1 MICVYFRFI
10 GTDWVG
16 LVAAKDMSELF
27 WAIDEQGDPYQVEI
41 KDIGANHYASVTVN
55 TITQD
60 YDLSEGFYGLGG
72 WYIPEWPENPYTEET
87 P

>member
-16 LVAAKDMSELF
+16 LVAAKDMDELF
-27 WAIDEQGDPYQVEI
+27 WAIDEQGDPYRAEI

-60 YDLSEGFYGLGG
+60 YDLSEGFFGLGG
-72 WYIPEWPENPYTEET
+72 WYIPEWSENPHNRET
-87 P
+87 S